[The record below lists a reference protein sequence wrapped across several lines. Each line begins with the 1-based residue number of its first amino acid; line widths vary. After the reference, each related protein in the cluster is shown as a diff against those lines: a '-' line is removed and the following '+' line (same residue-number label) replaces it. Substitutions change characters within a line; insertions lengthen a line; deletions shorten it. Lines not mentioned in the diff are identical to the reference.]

1 MANKL
6 NNQAGYFLQR
16 GMPMTLA
23 KFGTQSMPVEM
34 FKEPNLEEIWFAKFR
49 DYQISRFCAN
59 IQVFLFLIIF
69 NF

>member
-1 MANKL
+1 
-6 NNQAGYFLQR
+6 
-16 GMPMTLA
+16 MTLA